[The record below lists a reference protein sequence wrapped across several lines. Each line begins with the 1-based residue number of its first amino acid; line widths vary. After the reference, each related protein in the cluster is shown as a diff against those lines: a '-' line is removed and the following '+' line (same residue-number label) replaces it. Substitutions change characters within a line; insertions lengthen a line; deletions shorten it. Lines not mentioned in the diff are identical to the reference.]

1 MLMVNSLLGAEA
13 IVTLQG
19 SHITGRVP
27 PIDAELF
34 DVFFHHLVDG
44 ALQRR

>member
-1 MLMVNSLLGAEA
+1 MLVVNSVLGAEA
-13 IVTLQG
+13 VVTLQR

-27 PIDAELF
+27 PIDAKLF
-34 DVFFHHLVDG
+34 DVFFHHLVDR